1 MSSLETDQEDVKF
14 AKALVNPEKS
24 MRDKTLAN
32 LRKTLAAQKTFT
44 DMEMLKL
51 WKALYYCMWL
61 SDKQPIQAELAHNLA
76 ELTDVFATQEVTY
89 LYLRMFFRIL
99 LREWSFLDQYRV
111 NKFYTLVRIMLRK
124 CFTMIVA
131 ANWSEEVFATIV
143 TILQEE
149 ALTKKPNGVR
159 YHIADIF
166 FSELAVVTNGHVTT
180 NQFLQLI
187 EPFFQCLFIQDD
199 NNSFIDRIYK
209 AVFEGFVHQFAAE
222 NQAEHSNK
230 VEEKEEEGEKRCVYR
245 NVSTKALQKKFFDAA
260 SAEDTPDRCRKR
272 MYEFHK
278 VIAAKTKCSFVQ
290 ESIAELAK
298 SSLSAQRTATP
309 VAATKAKSQKS
320 TSTPATTETAA
331 KAAAAPAVAVAV
343 AVAAATESNKTEK
356 KESEGKS
363 SNKKRT
369 LEAKH
374 SEIEEDETA
383 AAVVSSSIKKKK
395 SKSGASG
402 EQTSSEKKEERDTT
416 TGSSTKPAKKIQASI
431 IPVSVERNSAAASVA
446 PVAPVAPAPNPA
458 AEAPPPTFISSPKFS
473 GRKPGYMFK
482 KVR

>member
-343 AVAAATESNKTEK
+343 AAATESNKTEK